1 MGLPP
6 PGTPVGA
13 PELQALLR
21 GAAPRTS
28 WPPPPPPPPADGG
41 PETAPS
47 RATPASAMLHLA
59 GSLRNDRR
67 ADAPEV
73 RSARLDLA
81 AFALAAHRRM
91 RDDPSLNAANAML
104 AAVPADRRD
113 AVKATIAP
121 LLVEYA
127 KLASA
132 RAPDEWHA
140 ARRSAGLAETMR
152 HHAAAGLSLAH
163 ANGWPASPRFT
174 ARLPSCPAAE
184 ELLRTGVHPH
194 APVVFPH
201 NPDSSSA
208 PIFRGAWGDPLA
220 LADRPGVGNA
230 TLRRRCS
237 QQDRA
242 TKFGDARRLAEGSVD
257 VYDWTSAT
265 FGSFLANDKDQRLY
279 AARLELKRDLPALL
293 ADVPEHGSLWFSPCF
308 GAPSAKG
315 PISYFGSGAQQTPWH
330 FDNQEGM
337 VFVAAGSKTFELAP
351 PSASAFLGPGPY
363 PQNTLYATGAHA
375 ARVAEEVTVRAGE
388 WLYLPACWWHRV
400 TGGNGYNATLNLWF
414 AMPEE
419 KVDAKRRQAYERFQ
433 VGLLRAELL
442 EVLGEESDQHTPALD
457 DAQRAALTEREGV
470 LAKRR
475 QHFGSA
481 PVDGM
486 LERVRASAEHVVEG
500 LY

>member
-1 MGLPP
+1 MVHRLEKGLSDELGKVPLHRKNRRVQRVH
-6 PGTPVGA
+6 GNDELCRYLIANHTCNLQDQLLLRRKRVKLLRKLRGGRWTPCV
-13 PELQALLR
+13 PEL
-21 GAAPRTS
+21 
-28 WPPPPPPPPADGG
+28 
-41 PETAPS
+41 
-47 RATPASAMLHLA
+47 
-59 GSLRNDRR
+59 
-67 ADAPEV
+67 
-73 RSARLDLA
+73 RSA
-81 AFALAAHRRM
+81 
-91 RDDPSLNAANAML
+91 P
-104 AAVPADRRD
+104 
-113 AVKATIAP
+113 
-121 LLVEYA
+121 
-127 KLASA
+127 
-132 RAPDEWHA
+132 
-140 ARRSAGLAETMR
+140 
-152 HHAAAGLSLAH
+152 
-163 ANGWPASPRFT
+163 
-174 ARLPSCPAAE
+174 ARLS
-184 ELLRTGVHPH
+184 RT
-194 APVVFPH
+194 
-201 NPDSSSA
+201 
-208 PIFRGAWGDPLA
+208 
-220 LADRPGVGNA
+220 VGNA
-230 TLRRRCS
+230 TLRMRCS